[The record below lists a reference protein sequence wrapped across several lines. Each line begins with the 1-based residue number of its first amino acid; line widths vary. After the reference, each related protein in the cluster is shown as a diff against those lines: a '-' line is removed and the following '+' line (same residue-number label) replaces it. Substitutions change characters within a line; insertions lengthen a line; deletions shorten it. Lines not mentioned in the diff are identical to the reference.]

1 MASQLSSGDLL
12 ADRRYRYAEACLAEG
27 DHEAA
32 ADLAVQVLDLAPR
45 YTRRPGSCWAGV

>member
-27 DHEAA
+27 DH
-32 ADLAVQVLDLAPR
+32 
-45 YTRRPGSCWAGV
+45 AGVEEEHAWEVRLVKQEPEAEVE